1 MTFREHATIAA
12 ASETTKAQAT
22 AKATTTT
29 ATTMSA
35 ACNINLCNMGEISR
49 MQRGA
54 ATRRARQAQTES
66 LINAD
71 RRQCDGR
78 MEGTGGY
85 AR

>member
-1 MTFREHATIAA
+1 MTFREHATSTA
-12 ASETTKAQAT
+12 ASKTTKGEP
-22 AKATTTT
+22 T

-78 MEGTGGY
+78 LG
-85 AR
+85 ARE